1 MSRYGDFVHRKSQGK
16 FSLLTIF
23 DQMSLSIPI
32 SNFTAERAEL
42 VNGNLVFYGVD
53 VKLFA
58 MSDTPVAEIQCGA
71 GSPTLEPEI
80 AEDAEPDQDEPE
92 DDTLDLCAMLGDL
105 TLGQGD
111 KRAREIADE
120 VPEEKAELKRSKR

>member
-1 MSRYGDFVHRKSQGK
+1 
-16 FSLLTIF
+16 
-23 DQMSLSIPI
+23 MSLSIPI

-58 MSDTPVAEIQCGA
+58 MSDTPVAEIQCDA
-71 GSPTLEPEI
+71 GSPTLEPKI
-80 AEDAEPDQDEPE
+80 VEDAENSPDQDEPE